1 MKQDGVS
8 HFGSV
13 FFFSCYLLL
22 SLEKMVGAAAAAAAA
37 SRRTALVCG
46 IANARS
52 IAWTSAQSLLR
63 NGYDVVCTYQ
73 SERFA
78 SQVEGLVRRENEDML
93 ARHQQGGVIGASSGS
108 NNAPTMTC
116 LPCDVSCDDSVESL
130 FSERLPACLSDINQQ
145 SKQKQQRL
153 DALIHSVAYAPP
165 DAMKDGTLLDTTRES
180 FRVAHD
186 VSSYSLILMA
196 RHALPMMSAGSD
208 DDDNESSDTNTSASI
223 TALSYLGATR
233 AVPNY
238 NIMGPAKASLESV
251 VRGLAL
257 ELGPPPHTIR
267 VNAVSAGPINT
278 MAAKGIRGF
287 TNMRTDSEK
296 RSMIR
301 RNVTSEEVADAVAF
315 LSGATGITGQT
326 LYVDGGY
333 SSVAGPISR

>member
-1 MKQDGVS
+1 
-8 HFGSV
+8 
-13 FFFSCYLLL
+13 
-22 SLEKMVGAAAAAAAA
+22 MVGAAAAA

-46 IANARS
+46 VANARS
-52 IAWTSAQSLLR
+52 IAWASAQSLLR
-63 NGYDVVCTYQ
+63 SGYDVVCTYQ

-180 FRVAHD
+180 FTVAHD

-196 RHALPMMSAGSD
+196 RHALPMMSAGRD
-208 DDDNESSDTNTSASI
+208 DDDNKTDTNNSTSASI

-257 ELGPPPHTIR
+257 ELGPPPHRIR

-287 TNMRTDSEK
+287 TDMRTDSEK

-333 SSVAGPISR
+333 SSVAGPITR

>member
-1 MKQDGVS
+1 MKQDVIILGVVTA
-8 HFGSV
+8 HFT
-13 FFFSCYLLL
+13 CYFL
-22 SLEKMVGAAAAAAAA
+22 LEKMVGAAAAA

-46 IANARS
+46 VANARS
-52 IAWTSAQSLLR
+52 IAWASARCLLR
-63 NGYDVVCTYQ
+63 SGYDVVCTYQ
-73 SERFA
+73 SDRFA
-78 SQVEGLVRRENEDML
+78 SQVERLVRRENEDML
-93 ARHQQGGVIGASSGS
+93 ARHQQSS
-108 NNAPTMTC
+108 NAPTMSC
-116 LPCDVSCDDSVESL
+116 LACDVSCDDSVESL

-165 DAMKDGTLLDTTRES
+165 DAMKDGTLLDTSRES
-180 FRVAHD
+180 FGVAHD

-208 DDDNESSDTNTSASI
+208 DDNESDTNSTSASI

-257 ELGPPPHTIR
+257 ELGPPPHRIR

-287 TNMRTDSEK
+287 TDMRTDAEQ

-301 RNVTSEEVADAVAF
+301 RNVTSEEVADAVVF

-333 SSVAGPISR
+333 SSVAGPIIR

>member
-1 MKQDGVS
+1 
-8 HFGSV
+8 
-13 FFFSCYLLL
+13 
-22 SLEKMVGAAAAAAAA
+22 MVGAAAAVA

-46 IANARS
+46 VANARS
-52 IAWTSAQSLLR
+52 IAWASARCLLR
-63 NGYDVVCTYQ
+63 SGYDVVCTYQ
-73 SERFA
+73 SDRFA
-78 SQVEGLVRRENEDML
+78 SQVERLVRRENEDML
-93 ARHQQGGVIGASSGS
+93 ARHQQSS
-108 NNAPTMTC
+108 NAPTMSC
-116 LPCDVSCDDSVESL
+116 LACDVSCDDSVESL

-165 DAMKDGTLLDTTRES
+165 DAMKDGTLLDTSRES
-180 FRVAHD
+180 FGMAHD

-208 DDDNESSDTNTSASI
+208 DDENETDTNNTSSASI

-251 VRGLAL
+251 VQGLAL
-257 ELGPPPHTIR
+257 ELGPPPHRIR

-287 TNMRTDSEK
+287 TDMRTDAEQ

-301 RNVTSEEVADAVAF
+301 RNVTSEEVADAVTF

-333 SSVAGPISR
+333 SSVAGPIIR

>member
-1 MKQDGVS
+1 
-8 HFGSV
+8 
-13 FFFSCYLLL
+13 
-22 SLEKMVGAAAAAAAA
+22 MVGAAAAAAAA

-78 SQVEGLVRRENEDML
+78 SQVEGLARRENEDML
-93 ARHQQGGVIGASSGS
+93 TRHQQGGVDLGVSSGF
-108 NNAPTMTC
+108 NNVPTMTC
-116 LPCDVSCDDSVESL
+116 LPCDVSCDASVESL
-130 FSERLPACLSDINQQ
+130 FNERLPACLSGITQQQQ
-145 SKQKQQRL
+145 SNRL

-180 FRVAHD
+180 FTVAHD

>member
-1 MKQDGVS
+1 
-8 HFGSV
+8 
-13 FFFSCYLLL
+13 
-22 SLEKMVGAAAAAAAA
+22 MVGAAAAA

-46 IANARS
+46 VANARS
-52 IAWTSAQSLLR
+52 IAWASARCLLR
-63 NGYDVVCTYQ
+63 SGYDVVCTYQ

-78 SQVEGLVRRENEDML
+78 SQVEGLVQRENEDML
-93 ARHQQGGVIGASSGS
+93 ARHQQGVRVDASSGS
-108 NNAPTMTC
+108 NNMPTMSC

-130 FSERLPACLSDINQQ
+130 FSERLPACLSDITQQQQ

-165 DAMKDGTLLDTTRES
+165 DAMKDGTLLDTSRES
-180 FRVAHD
+180 FGVAHD

-208 DDDNESSDTNTSASI
+208 DDDNETDTNTSASI

-257 ELGPPPHTIR
+257 ELGPPPHRIR

-287 TNMRTDSEK
+287 TNMRTDSEE

-301 RNVTSEEVADAVAF
+301 RNVTSEEVADAVVF

-333 SSVAGPISR
+333 SSVAGPIIR

>member
-1 MKQDGVS
+1 
-8 HFGSV
+8 
-13 FFFSCYLLL
+13 
-22 SLEKMVGAAAAAAAA
+22 MVGAAAAVA

-46 IANARS
+46 VANARS
-52 IAWTSAQSLLR
+52 IAWASARCLLR
-63 NGYDVVCTYQ
+63 SGYDVVCTYQ

-78 SQVEGLVRRENEDML
+78 SQVEGLVRRENEDVL
-93 ARHQQGGVIGASSGS
+93 ARHQQGGIGASSS
-108 NNAPTMTC
+108 FNHVPTMSC

-130 FSERLPACLSDINQQ
+130 FSKRLPACLSDMAPQQQ

-165 DAMKDGTLLDTTRES
+165 DAMKDGTLLDTSRES
-180 FRVAHD
+180 FGMAHD

-208 DDDNESSDTNTSASI
+208 DDNESDTNSTSASI

-257 ELGPPPHTIR
+257 ELGPPPHRIR

-287 TNMRTDSEK
+287 TDMRTDAEQ

-301 RNVTSEEVADAVAF
+301 RNVTSEEVADAVVF

-333 SSVAGPISR
+333 SSVAGPIVR

>member
-1 MKQDGVS
+1 
-8 HFGSV
+8 
-13 FFFSCYLLL
+13 
-22 SLEKMVGAAAAAAAA
+22 MVGAAAAA

-46 IANARS
+46 VANARS
-52 IAWTSAQSLLR
+52 IAWASARCLLR
-63 NGYDVVCTYQ
+63 SGYNVVCTYQ

-78 SQVEGLVRRENEDML
+78 SQVERLVQRENEDMV
-93 ARHQQGGVIGASSGS
+93 ARHQQGGVDASSGS

-130 FSERLPACLSDINQQ
+130 FSERLPACLSDITQQQQ
-145 SKQKQQRL
+145 SNRL

-165 DAMKDGTLLDTTRES
+165 DAMKDGALLDTSRES
-180 FRVAHD
+180 FGVAHN

-208 DDDNESSDTNTSASI
+208 DDDNETHSTSASI
-223 TALSYLGATR
+223 IALSYLGATR

-257 ELGPPPHTIR
+257 ELGPPPHSIR

-287 TNMRTDSEK
+287 TDMRTDSED

-301 RNVTSEEVADAVAF
+301 RNVTSEEVADTVVF

-333 SSVAGPISR
+333 SSVAGPIIR